1 MTDNKNQL
9 EQIIKKQKVDITSE
23 KVMDALREY
32 KRNIKFYV
40 K

>member
-1 MTDNKNQL
+1 MTDNKKQL
-9 EQIIKKQKVDITSE
+9 EQIIKKQKVDISSE
-23 KVMDALREY
+23 TIMDALREY